1 MPDPSTIPAAKAAL
15 LAAIQAR
22 SALATAYVAWAG
34 PTAPS
39 QIAQPD
45 RVYLTD
51 TIDISRVWS
60 GIGQQRIVETY
71 TLVVVAESVQA
82 GDDPQGTELRMWGLL
97 NEVEQAVRAD
107 VTLASTIRR
116 GALSGDIPNP
126 QMGPGDD
133 DHWIARAFLHVDC
146 EAVI

>member
-71 TLVVVAESVQA
+71 TLVRLSALTSRSPRRSAAARCRVTFRTRRWVPETTTTGSLARSCTSTA
-82 GDDPQGTELRMWGLL
+82 KRSSSRPDHPGRRKG
-97 NEVEQAVRAD
+97 AD
-107 VTLASTIRR
+107 
-116 GALSGDIPNP
+116 
-126 QMGPGDD
+126 
-133 DHWIARAFLHVDC
+133 
-146 EAVI
+146 